1 MKTNEQN
8 NLKTKTLIKKKHGP
22 LSCCVVRQRNERGLR
37 SRRCS
42 EQNILVENRARLP
55 ELPFDSILDNNN
67 KETLWRETGERQKL
81 FCKNCNKASLCCV
94 EWNWTETELLF
105 QGFAFFLFLDEP
117 NRTERNGLD
126 WILRYLFSSSLC

>member
-67 KETLWRETGERQKL
+67 KETL
-81 FCKNCNKASLCCV
+81 
-94 EWNWTETELLF
+94 
-105 QGFAFFLFLDEP
+105 
-117 NRTERNGLD
+117 
-126 WILRYLFSSSLC
+126 